1 MVAILALFLN
11 NMDNIYR
18 LAFSKSHDII
28 ILADCDR
35 LIIEVNPAAVK
46 NLGYSEDE
54 FLNMD
59 LAQLFFDKKEA
70 DKLLED
76 MCVKDLVV
84 HQEFSFV
91 DKDGKSFPALVNADQ
106 IDDENGT
113 FMVVAQNISV
123 FKQQK
128 EAEQDKKEMIVIGTM
143 SQKIAHEIKNPL
155 NNVLLGLNQLRASQV
170 NLNED
175 GEFYIDFLERN
186 GLRINELLDKLI
198 NPLNLF
204 NMKREKVQLNELVN
218 EAVKYTWE
226 KFKKLNIAVKM
237 DLSAHPIHRDL
248 DPKKMII
255 AINNILV
262 NSMEAINE
270 DGVIYIRTEYKDG
283 KASLVI
289 SDNGHGI
296 PRENMKKIFQPY
308 FTTKP
313 KGMGLGLANTE
324 QILNAHNIEM
334 DIQSEVGK
342 GSTFTLYF

>member
-1 MVAILALFLN
+1 
-11 NMDNIYR
+11 MDNIYK

-28 ILADCDR
+28 ILADCNR
-35 LIIEVNPAAVK
+35 LIIEVNPAAVRD
-46 NLGYSEDE
+46 LGYSEDE
-54 FLNMD
+54 FLKMD
-59 LAQLFFDKKEA
+59 LAQLFSDKREA
-70 DKLLED
+70 HKLLED

-91 DKDGKSFPALVNADQ
+91 DKGGKSFPVLVNADQ
-106 IDDENGT
+106 IDDEKGT
-113 FMVVAQNISV
+113 FMVVAQNISL

-128 EAEQDKKEMIVIGTM
+128 EAEQVKKEMILIGTM

-155 NNVLLGLNQLRASQV
+155 NNVLLGLNQLRSSQT
-170 NLNED
+170 NLDED
-175 GEFYIDFLERN
+175 GEFYMNFLERN

-204 NMKREKVQLNELVN
+204 NMKREKVLLNELVS
-218 EAVKYTWE
+218 EAIKHIAE
-226 KFKKLNIAVKM
+226 DFQKLNISLKM
-237 DLSAHPIHRDL
+237 DLSALPIHREL
-248 DPKKMII
+248 DPKKMIM

-262 NSMEAINE
+262 NSMESIKE
-270 DGVIYIRTEYKDG
+270 DGVVYVRTDYKDG
-283 KASLVI
+283 KASLMI
-289 SDNGHGI
+289 SDNGDGI
-296 PRENMKKIFQPY
+296 SRNDMKKIFQPY

>member
-1 MVAILALFLN
+1 
-11 NMDNIYR
+11 MDNIYR
-18 LAFSKSHDII
+18 LAFLKSHDII

-54 FLNMD
+54 FLEMD
-59 LAQLFFDKKEA
+59 LAQLFFDKREA
-70 DKLLED
+70 EKLQED
-76 MCVKDLVV
+76 MCLEDLVIYR
-84 HQEFSFV
+84 EFSFV
-91 DKDGKSFPALVNADQ
+91 NKAGKGFPVLVNAGQ
-106 IDDENGT
+106 IDDEEGT
-113 FMVVAQNISV
+113 FMVVAQNISL

-128 EAEQDKKEMIVIGTM
+128 EAEQVKKEMILVGTM

-170 NLNED
+170 NLGED
-175 GEFYIDFLERN
+175 GMFLMDFLERN

-204 NMKREKVQLNELVN
+204 NMKKEKVLLNELVDD
-218 EAVKYTWE
+218 AVKHIRE
-226 KFKKLNIAVKM
+226 GFRKLNISLKM
-237 DLSAHPIHRDL
+237 DLSAQPIHSDL
-248 DPKKMII
+248 DPEKMIM

-262 NSMEAINE
+262 NSMESIKE
-270 DGVIYIRTEYKDG
+270 DGVVYIRTEYKDG
-283 KASLVI
+283 KASLMI
-289 SDNGHGI
+289 SDNGDGI